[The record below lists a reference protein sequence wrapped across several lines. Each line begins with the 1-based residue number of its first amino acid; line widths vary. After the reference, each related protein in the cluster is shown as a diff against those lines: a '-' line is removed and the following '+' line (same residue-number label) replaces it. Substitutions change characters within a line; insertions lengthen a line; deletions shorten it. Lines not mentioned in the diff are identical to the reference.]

1 MTRALT
7 LTTLLCALA
16 ITVTA
21 CDRHPSPSSPPTPQT
36 TKAEKAEK
44 AEKAAAALAKAA
56 ADFKC
61 PSPSA
66 RFMID
71 DGTNH
76 GPNQPVRTNCTTAY
90 ATCDAQSQA
99 VFDHCPSGQVFDKRF
114 SICVVKDACD
124 EVRS

>member
-36 TKAEKAEK
+36 TKAEKA
-44 AEKAAAALAKAA
+44 AAALAKAA
-56 ADFKC
+56 AEFKC

-71 DGTNH
+71 DGTNR

>member
-7 LTTLLCALA
+7 LGMLLCALA
-16 ITVTA
+16 LTA
-21 CDRHPSPSSPPTPQT
+21 CDRRPSPANPPTPHT
-36 TKAEKAEK
+36 SK

-56 ADFKC
+56 AEFKC
-61 PSPSA
+61 PAPSG

-71 DGTNH
+71 DGTNR
-76 GPNQPVRTNCTTAY
+76 GPKQPVRTNCTTAY

-124 EVRS
+124 EVKS

>member
-1 MTRALT
+1 MGATEYIRS
-7 LTTLLCALA
+7 LLLERRDAFAGRVVLMFQPGEEGY
-16 ITVTA
+16 
-21 CDRHPSPSSPPTPQT
+21 HG
-36 TKAEKAEK
+36 
-44 AEKAAAALAKAA
+44 
-56 ADFKC
+56 
-61 PSPSA
+61 A

-71 DGTNH
+71 DGTNR

>member
-16 ITVTA
+16 VVTVSA
-21 CDRHPSPSSPPTPQT
+21 CDRRPSPANPPTPQT
-36 TKAEKAEK
+36 SK

-56 ADFKC
+56 AEFKC
-61 PSPSA
+61 PAPSG

-71 DGTNH
+71 DGTNR
-76 GPNQPVRTNCTTAY
+76 GPKQPVRTNCTTAY
-90 ATCDAQSQA
+90 ATCDAQSHA
-99 VFDHCPSGQVFDKRF
+99 VFDHCPSGQVFDQRF

-124 EVRS
+124 EIKS

>member
-16 ITVTA
+16 VVTVTA
-21 CDRHPSPSSPPTPQT
+21 CDRRPSSPPTPHT
-36 TKAEKAEK
+36 SKAEQ
-44 AEKAAAALAKAA
+44 AAAALAKAS

-61 PSPSA
+61 PGPSA
-66 RFMID
+66 RFMLD
-71 DGTNH
+71 DGTNR
-76 GPNQPVRTNCTTAY
+76 GPKQPLRTNCTTAY
-90 ATCDAQSQA
+90 ATCDAQLQA
-99 VFDHCPSGQVFDKRF
+99 VFDHCPTGQVFDKRF

>member
-16 ITVTA
+16 VVTVTA
-21 CDRHPSPSSPPTPQT
+21 CDRRPSPNPPAPQT
-36 TKAEKAEK
+36 SK

-56 ADFKC
+56 AEFKC
-61 PSPSA
+61 PAPSA
-66 RFMID
+66 RFMVD
-71 DGTNH
+71 DGTNR
-76 GPNQPVRTNCTTAY
+76 GPKQPVRTNCTTAY

-124 EVRS
+124 EVKS

>member
-16 ITVTA
+16 VVTVTA
-21 CDRHPSPSSPPTPQT
+21 CDRRPSPNPPTPQT
-36 TKAEKAEK
+36 SK

-56 ADFKC
+56 AEFKC
-61 PSPSA
+61 PAPSG

-71 DGTNH
+71 DGTPR
-76 GPNQPVRTNCTTAY
+76 GPKQPVRTNCTTAY
-90 ATCDAQSQA
+90 ATCDAQSRA

-124 EVRS
+124 EVKS